1 MGFQSSSATKT
12 NSIMIKNPLA
22 SVIFVTYNQEDL
34 VEDSLMSILQ
44 QTYSPLEIVISDDF
58 SKDKTT
64 QKILEITS
72 KYEGPHLIKHCFNTK
87 NLGLCENINQAIK
100 NCSGEFIFAAAGDDI
115 SLPNRCEIVM
125 QEWLRLDKKPG
136 LIATDAFDMSLE
148 GDILGVKKT
157 SFLQSYSGIKDW
169 ISCPPYFFGSSHSWS
184 RSFLDKFPPLSS
196 KLFAEDH
203 LMIFRAIISDGAHAI
218 SIPLVKHRRGGM
230 TRKKYT
236 SLTEKI
242 NKLKLGFPDKYELLK
257 QMIDDAKNLA
267 ELPLLQ
273 KHFSREIGECEL
285 ALSLFNTKE
294 AHLKIIKCCKMDGVS
309 VLFKIR
315 LLTYTTFPF
324 ILKPLFWVKKF
335 KKKYE

>member
-1 MGFQSSSATKT
+1 
-12 NSIMIKNPLA
+12 MIKKPLA
-22 SVIFVTYNQEDL
+22 SVIFITYNQEDL
-34 VEDSLMSILQ
+34 VEESIKSILE

-64 QKILEITS
+64 QKILEVTS
-72 KYEGPHLIKHCFNTK
+72 KYVGPHLIKYCFNTQ

-115 SLPNRCEIVM
+115 SLPNRCEMVM

-136 LIATDAFDMSLE
+136 LMATDAFDMSLQGE
-148 GDILGVKKT
+148 ILGVKKT
-157 SFLQSYSGIKDW
+157 SLLQSYSGIKDW
-169 ISCPPYFFGSSHSWS
+169 ISRPPYFFGSSHSWS
-184 RSFLDKFPPLSS
+184 RSFLDKFPPLNS

-218 SIPLVKHRRGGM
+218 SVPLVKHRRGGM

-242 NKLKLGFPDKYELLK
+242 NKLKLGFSDKYELLK
-257 QMIDDAKNLA
+257 QMLHDAKNLSD
-267 ELPLLQ
+267 LPLLQ
-273 KHFSREIGECEL
+273 KHFSKEIGECEL

-294 AHLKIIKCCKMDGVS
+294 AHLKIIRCCKMDGVS
-309 VLFKIR
+309 TLFKTR

-324 ILKPLFWVKKF
+324 ILKPLFWLKKF